1 MTGSP
6 SSTGADSANAGP
18 VLELRGLTKVFQVGP
33 TTVTAVDQVDL
44 SARRGE
50 IVLIMGP
57 SGAGKTTLL
66 AMIGGALRP
75 TSGSVRILGREI
87 SSMTESN
94 LTRIRR
100 HQVGFIFQTFNL
112 LESLS
117 ALENVLVPLN
127 FAGVSGSAAS
137 ERATGLLVNL
147 GLESRLNF
155 KPDELS
161 GGERQRVSIAR
172 ALANDPSLILADEP
186 TGNLD
191 SDQGHEVVALL
202 RRIAKEQ
209 GRTVIIVSHDQ
220 GISDVADRVLRL
232 RDGRFTTLQTQAG

>member
-1 MTGSP
+1 M
-6 SSTGADSANAGP
+6 
-18 VLELRGLTKVFQVGP
+18 FQVGP

-50 IVLIMGP
+50 IIVIMGP

-75 TSGSVRILGREI
+75 TSGSVSILGREI
-87 SSMTESN
+87 SSMTESD
-94 LTRIRR
+94 LTDVRR

-112 LESLS
+112 LEALS
-117 ALENVLVPLN
+117 AVENVQVPLN
-127 FAGVSGSAAS
+127 FAGVSGSAAR

-147 GLESRLNF
+147 GMESRLNF
-155 KPDELS
+155 KPDALS

-172 ALANDPSLILADEP
+172 ALANDPTIVLADEP

-191 SDQGHEVVALL
+191 SDQGHEVVTLL

-209 GRTVIIVSHDQ
+209 GRTVIMVSHDQ
-220 GISDVADRVLRL
+220 IMSEVADRVLRL
-232 RDGRFTTLQTQAG
+232 QDGRFTTPQS